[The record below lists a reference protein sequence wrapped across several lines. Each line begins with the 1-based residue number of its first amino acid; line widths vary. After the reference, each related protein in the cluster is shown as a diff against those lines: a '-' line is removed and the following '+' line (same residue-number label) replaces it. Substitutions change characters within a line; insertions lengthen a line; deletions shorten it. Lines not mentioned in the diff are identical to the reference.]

1 MVSEALSIINHCQR
15 HMKQKPNT
23 NLRDLLKNK
32 KAKTRKLSE
41 LSKTEQNRLAKLNL
55 MLDELIRGKNVQ
67 NRRLGTWLTE
77 AEYEGFKSDVE
88 SQQQI
93 REELNDKPDELKRY
107 EDKLKKAIFNYSR
120 AEGYSIKGKHSTA
133 KKFYNSSESHCEDA
147 LEILQ
152 EIVDA
157 DASLHMWFDRGLDF
171 GHGSLVDAQLGN
183 LPRVITSRSLDRQT
197 SDNRLLSKREVK
209 IAAVEWA
216 ISALLAVDAVDNE
229 ERKEQ
234 ENAKLKEFIQSPFLE

>member
-1 MVSEALSIINHCQR
+1 MQ
-15 HMKQKPNT
+15 QKPNT
-23 NLRDLLKNK
+23 KLRDLLRNK
-32 KAKTRKLSE
+32 KAKNRKPSE
-41 LSKTEQNRLAKLNL
+41 LSKTQQNRLEKLNG
-55 MLDELIRGKNVQ
+55 MLDELRRGENVQ
-67 NRRLGTWLTE
+67 NRRLATWLTE
-77 AEYEGFKSDVE
+77 AEYEVFKSDWE

-107 EDKLKKAIFNYSR
+107 EDKLKQAIFNYNR
-120 AEGYSIKGKHSTA
+120 AEGYSTKGKHSTA
-133 KKFYNSSESHCEDA
+133 KKCFNSSESHCEDA

-152 EIVDA
+152 EIVAA

-183 LPRVITSRSLDRQT
+183 LPRVITSRSFDRQT

-209 IAAVEWA
+209 IAAVERA
-216 ISALLAVDAVDNE
+216 ISALLAVEAVDKK

-234 ENAKLKEFIQSPFLE
+234 ESTKLREFI

>member
-1 MVSEALSIINHCQR
+1 MHNKTGIKLRESI
-15 HMKQKPNT
+15 KG
-23 NLRDLLKNK
+23 K
-32 KAKTRKLSE
+32 KAKTPALSE
-41 LSKTEQNRLAKLNL
+41 LSKTEQNRLAKLNG
-55 MLDELIRGKNVQ
+55 MLDELRRGENVQ

-77 AEYEGFKSDVE
+77 AEYEGFENDWE
-88 SQQQI
+88 SQLQI

-107 EDKLKKAIFNYSR
+107 EDKLRKAIFNYSR
-120 AEGYSIKGKHSTA
+120 AEGYSTKGKHSTA

-183 LPRVITSRSLDRQT
+183 LPRVVTSRSLDRQT
-197 SDNRLLSKREVK
+197 TDSRLMSKREVK
-209 IAAVEWA
+209 IAAVEMA
-216 ISALLAVDAVDNE
+216 ISALLAVEPVDKE

-234 ENAKLKEFIQSPFLE
+234 DNAKLKEFLQSPFLE

>member
-1 MVSEALSIINHCQR
+1 
-15 HMKQKPNT
+15 MKHKPNT
-23 NLRDLLKNK
+23 KLRGLLKSK
-32 KAKTRKLSE
+32 KAETRKLSG
-41 LSKTEQNRLAKLNL
+41 LSKTEQNRLAKLNA
-55 MLDELIRGKNVQ
+55 MLEELKRVENVQ
-67 NRRLGTWLTE
+67 NRRLATWLTE
-77 AEYEGFKSDVE
+77 VEYKGFLSDWKN
-88 SQQQI
+88 QLQI

-120 AEGYSIKGKHSTA
+120 AEGYSTKGKHSTA

-197 SDNRLLSKREVK
+197 TDSRLMSKREVK
-209 IAAVEWA
+209 IATVEWA
-216 ISALLAVDAVDNE
+216 VSALLAVEAVDKE
-229 ERKEQ
+229 ERKEK
-234 ENAKLKEFIQSPFLE
+234 EKAKLKGFLQSPFLE

>member
-1 MVSEALSIINHCQR
+1 MMSEWQD
-15 HMKQKPNT
+15 MQQKPNT
-23 NLRDLLKNK
+23 KLRDLLKNK

-41 LSKTEQNRLAKLNL
+41 LSKAEQNRLAKLNA
-55 MLDELIRGKNVQ
+55 MLDELRRGENVQ
-67 NRRLGTWLTE
+67 NRRLVTWLTV
-77 AEYEGFKSDVE
+77 AEYEEFESDWE

-93 REELNDKPDELKRY
+93 REELKDKPDELKRY

-120 AEGYSIKGKHSTA
+120 AEGYSIKEKHSTA

-197 SDNRLLSKREVK
+197 TDSRLMSKREIK

-216 ISALLAVDAVDNE
+216 ISALLAVEPIDKE
-229 ERKEQ
+229 ERKGQ
-234 ENAKLKEFIQSPFLE
+234 ENAKLREFIQSPFLE